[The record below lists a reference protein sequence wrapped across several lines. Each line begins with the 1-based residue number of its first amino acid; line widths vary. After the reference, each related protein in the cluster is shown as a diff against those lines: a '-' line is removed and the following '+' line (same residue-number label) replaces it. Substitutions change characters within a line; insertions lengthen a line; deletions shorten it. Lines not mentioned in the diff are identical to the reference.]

1 MMWWWVMLWFD
12 NNDDGVM
19 MMMMAVVVE
28 SDLVNFTLFIVFFKL
43 LQLEISATILKSLK
57 LFKYWTF

>member
-1 MMWWWVMLWFD
+1 
-12 NNDDGVM
+12 M

-43 LQLEISATILKSLK
+43 LQLEISANILKSLK
-57 LFKYWTF
+57 LFKY